1 MNAGKCSGMDAT
13 ASAGSPCPTSEAVR
27 RLVRPEVAGSNPA
40 PATNREMKTMTE
52 ERRREYCRN
61 WHRKYRELHR
71 VEINARNREL
81 RRMNIEHCREL
92 EREKNRRRWARAK
105 QDPELYAKLMSY
117 KQTPEQRE
125 KDRVRAAQWRKN
137 HKKRYRRL
145 QRLRYDRDRAMCRQS
160 PEFYALYRRQK
171 RLSAARSRRKLGLVK
186 RPYRPRMS
194 MRIPD
199 TCSYGRVL
207 DTRSVFLWNN
217 AKAASLMAGRAY
229 KFMQWREIHCDRF
242 GNVCR

>member
-1 MNAGKCSGMDAT
+1 
-13 ASAGSPCPTSEAVR
+13 
-27 RLVRPEVAGSNPA
+27 
-40 PATNREMKTMTE
+40 MTDE
-52 ERRREYCRN
+52 ERREKSREYHRN
-61 WHRKYRELHR
+61 WMRKYRALHR
-71 VEINARNREL
+71 ERLADRRREL
-81 RRMNIEHCREL
+81 RLANIEHYREL
-92 EREKNRRRWARAK
+92 ERAKNKRRWARAK

-125 KDRVRAAQWRKN
+125 KDRARSAQWRRS
-137 HKKRYRRL
+137 HKKRYRRQ

-171 RLSAARSRRKLGLVK
+171 RIARALYSRRHGLVK

-199 TCSYGRVL
+199 TCSYDRVL

-217 AKAASLMAGRAY
+217 LPAASLMAGRAY
-229 KFMQWREIHCDRF
+229 KAMQWREIHCDRF
-242 GNVCR
+242 GRVCR